1 MENLYND
8 NAVRHGF
15 FKINPILIIVLMA
28 IFIPVSV
35 LTSICYF
42 QTKMNNNL
50 PTFFSSI
57 VVTSD
62 AKIEEK
68 NISVGDKILIK
79 KQVKELSEQIVQID
93 INNKVLVAYF
103 DAVEEETDNGS
114 PVRIGYLQYFGKDAD
129 DQWVYGFVGNE
140 KLIIG
145 DAIIGVYQ
153 TNSSGKIGLT
163 SFASSN
169 LGLVLFSLL
178 PLGTIFIL
186 LILDI
191 FEQKRLKV
199 TNQEIQWTLHPETKT
214 QKKENKDMG
223 KEKVAKDAPKQS
235 EPQKPAQPEKPVE
248 PQKPV
253 QPEKTVEAQKSVQ
266 PEKPVEAQK
275 QPAKPVQPEKPVKAQ
290 TGEQT
295 AKTATLTAQQKSN
308 AAQPDTN
315 KNIAQQAPAKPVPTK
330 APAQQ
335 GKPIPQKPAVA
346 NAPAKPAQDAKVQKT
361 TGQPEKPVAPAKP
374 NAVPQKPSAP
384 QKPTTP
390 AKPSAPQKP
399 TAPAKPSTP
408 PKPNAAPQRPANL
421 PPKK

>member
-1 MENLYND
+1 MFVIFLTCFKIICYNYNKIGGNMENLYND

-50 PTFFSSI
+50 PTFFSS
-57 VVTSD
+57 VVITSD
-62 AKIEEK
+62 AKFEDE

-79 KQVKELSEQIVQID
+79 KQGKELAEQIGQID
-93 INNKVLVAYF
+93 LDNKILVAYF
-103 DAVEEETDNGS
+103 DAVEEETENGS

-163 SFASSN
+163 SLASSN

-178 PLGTIFIL
+178 PLGTIFVL
-186 LILDI
+186 LVLDI
-191 FEQKRLKV
+191 FEQKRIKG

-223 KEKVAKDAPKQS
+223 KEKVEKDTQKQPEPQKPVQS
-235 EPQKPAQPEKPVE
+235 EKPVESQKPAQPEKPVE
-248 PQKPV
+248 VQKIV
-253 QPEKTVEAQKSVQ
+253 K

-295 AKTATLTAQQKSN
+295 AKPATPTAQQKPN
-308 AAQPDTN
+308 VAQSDAN
-315 KNIAQQAPAKPVPTK
+315 KNIAQQAPAKP
-330 APAQQ
+330 AA
-335 GKPIPQKPAVA
+335 
-346 NAPAKPAQDAKVQKT
+346 
-361 TGQPEKPVAPAKP
+361 KPVAPAKP
-374 NAVPQKPSAP
+374 NAVPQKPSAPQQKTDVAPPKPSAP

>member
-15 FKINPILIIVLMA
+15 FKINPILIIVLMV

-79 KQVKELSEQIVQID
+79 KQGKELSEQIVQID

-129 DQWVYGFVGNE
+129 NQWVYGFVGNE
-140 KLIIG
+140 KLIISE
-145 DAIIGVYQ
+145 AIIGIYQ
-153 TNSSGKIGLT
+153 TNSSAKIGLT

-169 LGLVLFSLL
+169 IGLVLFSLL

-199 TNQEIQWTLHPETKT
+199 TNQEIQWTLHPEAKVE
-214 QKKENKDMG
+214 KKENKDMG
-223 KEKVAKDAPKQS
+223 KEKVAKDVPKQS
-235 EPQKPAQPEKPVE
+235 EPQKPAQPEK
-248 PQKPV
+248 
-253 QPEKTVEAQKSVQ
+253 TVEVQKSVQ
-266 PEKPVEAQK
+266 PEKP
-275 QPAKPVQPEKPVKAQ
+275 
-290 TGEQT
+290 
-295 AKTATLTAQQKSN
+295 
-308 AAQPDTN
+308 AAQPA
-315 KNIAQQAPAKPVPTK
+315 AQPAKPVPTK

-346 NAPAKPAQDAKVQKT
+346 NVPVKPAQDAKVQKT
-361 TGQPEKPVAPAKP
+361 TGQPAKPVAPAKP
-374 NAVPQKPSAP
+374 NAVPQKPSAPQQKSDVAPPKPSAP

>member
-15 FKINPILIIVLMA
+15 FKINPILIIVLMV

-79 KQVKELSEQIVQID
+79 KQGKELSEQIVQID

-129 DQWVYGFVGNE
+129 NQWVYGFVGNE
-140 KLIIG
+140 KLIISE
-145 DAIIGVYQ
+145 AIIGIYQ
-153 TNSSGKIGLT
+153 TNSSAKIGLT

-169 LGLVLFSLL
+169 IGLVLFSLL

-214 QKKENKDMG
+214 QKKENKDMV
-223 KEKVAKDAPKQS
+223 KEKVEKDTQKQQ
-235 EPQKPAQPEKPVE
+235 EPQKPVQSEKTVE

-253 QPEKTVEAQKSVQ
+253 QSEKPVEAQKSVQ

-275 QPAKPVQPEKPVKAQ
+275 QPAKP
-290 TGEQT
+290 
-295 AKTATLTAQQKSN
+295 
-308 AAQPDTN
+308 AAQPA
-315 KNIAQQAPAKPVPTK
+315 AQPAKPVPTK

-346 NAPAKPAQDAKVQKT
+346 NAPAKSAQDAKVQKT
-361 TGQPEKPVAPAKP
+361 TCQPAKPVAPAKP

-384 QKPTTP
+384 QQKTDVAPP
-390 AKPSAPQKP
+390 KPSAPQNP

-408 PKPNAAPQRPANL
+408 PKPNAVPQRPANL

>member
-1 MENLYND
+1 MFDIFLTCFKIICYNYVEIGGNMENLYND

-15 FKINPILIIVLMA
+15 FKINPILIIVLMV

-79 KQVKELSEQIVQID
+79 KQGKELSEQIVQID

-129 DQWVYGFVGNE
+129 NQWVYGFVGNE
-140 KLIIG
+140 KLIISE
-145 DAIIGVYQ
+145 AIIGIYQ
-153 TNSSGKIGLT
+153 TNSSAKIGLT

-169 LGLVLFSLL
+169 IGLVLFSLL

-199 TNQEIQWTLHPETKT
+199 TNQEIQWTLHPEAKVE
-214 QKKENKDMG
+214 KKENKDMG

-266 PEKPVEAQK
+266 PEKP
-275 QPAKPVQPEKPVKAQ
+275 
-290 TGEQT
+290 
-295 AKTATLTAQQKSN
+295 
-308 AAQPDTN
+308 AAQPA
-315 KNIAQQAPAKPVPTK
+315 AQPAKPVPTK
-330 APAQQ
+330 ASAQQ

-361 TGQPEKPVAPAKP
+361 TGQPAKPVAPAKP

-384 QKPTTP
+384 QQKTDVVPPKPSAPQKPSAP

>member
-15 FKINPILIIVLMA
+15 FKINPILIIVLMV

-79 KQVKELSEQIVQID
+79 KQGKELSEQIVQID

-129 DQWVYGFVGNE
+129 NQWVYGFVGNE
-140 KLIIG
+140 KLIISE
-145 DAIIGVYQ
+145 AIIGIYQ
-153 TNSSGKIGLT
+153 TNSSAKIGLT

-169 LGLVLFSLL
+169 IGLVLFSLL

-199 TNQEIQWTLHPETKT
+199 TNQEIQWTLHPEAKVE
-214 QKKENKDMG
+214 KKENKDLG

-235 EPQKPAQPEKPVE
+235 EPQKPAQPEK
-248 PQKPV
+248 
-253 QPEKTVEAQKSVQ
+253 TVEAQKSVQ
-266 PEKPVEAQK
+266 PEKP
-275 QPAKPVQPEKPVKAQ
+275 
-290 TGEQT
+290 
-295 AKTATLTAQQKSN
+295 
-308 AAQPDTN
+308 AAQPA
-315 KNIAQQAPAKPVPTK
+315 AQPAKPVPTK

-346 NAPAKPAQDAKVQKT
+346 NAPAKPAQDAKVQKA
-361 TGQPEKPVAPAKP
+361 TGQPAKPVAPAKP

-384 QKPTTP
+384 QQKTDVVPP
-390 AKPSAPQKP
+390 KPSAPQKP
-399 TAPAKPSTP
+399 TAPAKASTP
-408 PKPNAAPQRPANL
+408 PKPNAVPQRPANL

>member
-15 FKINPILIIVLMA
+15 FKINPILIIVLMV

-79 KQVKELSEQIVQID
+79 KQGKELSEQIVQID

-129 DQWVYGFVGNE
+129 NQWVYGFVGNE
-140 KLIIG
+140 KLIISE
-145 DAIIGVYQ
+145 AIIGIYQ
-153 TNSSGKIGLT
+153 TNSSAKIGLT

-169 LGLVLFSLL
+169 IGLVLFSLL

-199 TNQEIQWTLHPETKT
+199 TNQEIQWTLHPEAKVE
-214 QKKENKDMG
+214 KKENKDLG

-235 EPQKPAQPEKPVE
+235 EPQKPVQSEKTVE

-253 QPEKTVEAQKSVQ
+253 QSEKPVEVQKSVQ

-275 QPAKPVQPEKPVKAQ
+275 QPAKP
-290 TGEQT
+290 
-295 AKTATLTAQQKSN
+295 
-308 AAQPDTN
+308 AAQPA
-315 KNIAQQAPAKPVPTK
+315 AQPAKPVPTK

-361 TGQPEKPVAPAKP
+361 TGQPAKPVAPAKP

-384 QKPTTP
+384 QQKTDVAPP
-390 AKPSAPQKP
+390 KPSAPQKP

-408 PKPNAAPQRPANL
+408 PKPNAVPQRPANL

>member
-15 FKINPILIIVLMA
+15 FKINPILIIVLMV

-79 KQVKELSEQIVQID
+79 KQGKELSEQIVQID

-129 DQWVYGFVGNE
+129 NQWVYGFVGNE
-140 KLIIG
+140 KLIISE
-145 DAIIGVYQ
+145 AIIGIYQ
-153 TNSSGKIGLT
+153 TNSSAKIGLT

-169 LGLVLFSLL
+169 IGLVLFSLL

-223 KEKVAKDAPKQS
+223 KEKVEKDRQKQPEPQKPVQS
-235 EPQKPAQPEKPVE
+235 EKPAEPQKPAQP
-248 PQKPV
+248 
-253 QPEKTVEAQKSVQ
+253 KTVEVQKTVQ
-266 PEKPVEAQK
+266 PEKPAEIQK

-295 AKTATLTAQQKSN
+295 AKPATPTAQQKTN
-308 AAQPDTN
+308 VAQSDAN
-315 KNIAQQAPAKPVPTK
+315 KNISQQAPAKPAVKPV
-330 APAQQ
+330 AQ
-335 GKPIPQKPAVA
+335 
-346 NAPAKPAQDAKVQKT
+346 PAKPAQDAKVQKT
-361 TGQPEKPVAPAKP
+361 TGQPAKPVAPTKP

-384 QKPTTP
+384 QQKTDVVPP
-390 AKPSAPQKP
+390 KPSVPQKP

-408 PKPNAAPQRPANL
+408 PKPNAVPQRPANL

>member
-79 KQVKELSEQIVQID
+79 KQGKELSEQIVQID

-129 DQWVYGFVGNE
+129 NQWVYGFVGNE
-140 KLIIG
+140 KLIISE
-145 DAIIGVYQ
+145 AIIGIYQ
-153 TNSSGKIGLT
+153 TNSSAKIGLT

-169 LGLVLFSLL
+169 IGLVLFSLL

-199 TNQEIQWTLHPETKT
+199 TNQEIQWTLHPEAKVE
-214 QKKENKDMG
+214 KKENKDLG

-248 PQKPV
+248 QQKPV
-253 QPEKTVEAQKSVQ
+253 QPEK
-266 PEKPVEAQK
+266 P
-275 QPAKPVQPEKPVKAQ
+275 
-290 TGEQT
+290 
-295 AKTATLTAQQKSN
+295 
-308 AAQPDTN
+308 AAQPA
-315 KNIAQQAPAKPVPTK
+315 AQPAKPVPTK
-330 APAQQ
+330 ASAQQ

-361 TGQPEKPVAPAKP
+361 TGQPAKPVAPAKP

-384 QKPTTP
+384 QQKTDVVPPKPSVPQKPTAP

-399 TAPAKPSTP
+399 TAPAKASTP
-408 PKPNAAPQRPANL
+408 PKPNAVPQRPANL

>member
-15 FKINPILIIVLMA
+15 FKINPILIIVLMV

-79 KQVKELSEQIVQID
+79 KQGKELSEQIVQID

-129 DQWVYGFVGNE
+129 NQWVYGFVGNE
-140 KLIIG
+140 KLIISE
-145 DAIIGVYQ
+145 AIIGIYQ
-153 TNSSGKIGLT
+153 TNSSAKIGLT

-169 LGLVLFSLL
+169 IGLVLFSLL

-199 TNQEIQWTLHPETKT
+199 TNQEIQWTLHPEAKVE
-214 QKKENKDMG
+214 KKENKDMG
-223 KEKVAKDAPKQS
+223 KEKVAKDVPKQS
-235 EPQKPAQPEKPVE
+235 EPQKPA
-248 PQKPV
+248 

-266 PEKPVEAQK
+266 PEKP
-275 QPAKPVQPEKPVKAQ
+275 
-290 TGEQT
+290 
-295 AKTATLTAQQKSN
+295 
-308 AAQPDTN
+308 AAQPA
-315 KNIAQQAPAKPVPTK
+315 AQPSKPVPTKAPAQPAKPVPTK
-330 APAQQ
+330 ASAQQ

-346 NAPAKPAQDAKVQKT
+346 NAPAKPAQDVKVQKT
-361 TGQPEKPVAPAKP
+361 TGQPAKPVAPAKP

-384 QKPTTP
+384 QQKTDVVPPKPSVPQKPTAP

-399 TAPAKPSTP
+399 TAPAKASTP
-408 PKPNAAPQRPANL
+408 PKPNAVPQRPANL

>member
-15 FKINPILIIVLMA
+15 FKINPILIIVLMV

-79 KQVKELSEQIVQID
+79 KQGKELSEQIVQID

-129 DQWVYGFVGNE
+129 NQWVYGFVGNE
-140 KLIIG
+140 KLIISE
-145 DAIIGVYQ
+145 AIIGIYQ
-153 TNSSGKIGLT
+153 TNSSAKIGLT

-169 LGLVLFSLL
+169 IGLVLFSLL

-199 TNQEIQWTLHPETKT
+199 TNQEIQWTLHPEAKVE
-214 QKKENKDMG
+214 KKENKDLG

-253 QPEKTVEAQKSVQ
+253 QPEKTVEVQKSVQ
-266 PEKPVEAQK
+266 PEKP
-275 QPAKPVQPEKPVKAQ
+275 
-290 TGEQT
+290 
-295 AKTATLTAQQKSN
+295 
-308 AAQPDTN
+308 AAQPA
-315 KNIAQQAPAKPVPTK
+315 AQPAKPVPTK

-361 TGQPEKPVAPAKP
+361 TGQPAKPVAPAKP

-384 QKPTTP
+384 QQKTDVVPPKPSAPQKPSAP

-399 TAPAKPSTP
+399 TAPAKASAP
-408 PKPNAAPQRPANL
+408 PKPNAVPQRLANL

>member
-15 FKINPILIIVLMA
+15 FKINPILIIVLMV

-79 KQVKELSEQIVQID
+79 KQGKELSEQIVQID

-129 DQWVYGFVGNE
+129 NQWVYGFVGNE
-140 KLIIG
+140 KLIISE
-145 DAIIGVYQ
+145 AIIGIYQ
-153 TNSSGKIGLT
+153 TNSSAKIGLT

-169 LGLVLFSLL
+169 IGLVLFSLL

-199 TNQEIQWTLHPETKT
+199 TNQEIQWTLHPEAKVE
-214 QKKENKDMG
+214 KKENKDMG

-253 QPEKTVEAQKSVQ
+253 QPEK
-266 PEKPVEAQK
+266 PVEPQ
-275 QPAKPVQPEKPVKAQ
+275 KPVQPEKTV
-290 TGEQT
+290 EV
-295 AKTATLTAQQKSN
+295 QKSIQPEKP
-308 AAQPDTN
+308 AAQPA
-315 KNIAQQAPAKPVPTK
+315 AQPAKPVPTK

-346 NAPAKPAQDAKVQKT
+346 NAPAKPAQDAKVQKA
-361 TGQPEKPVAPAKP
+361 TGQPAKPVAPAKP

-384 QKPTTP
+384 QQKTDVVPPKPSAPQKPSAP

-408 PKPNAAPQRPANL
+408 PKPNAVPQRPANL
-421 PPKK
+421 PQKK

>member
-15 FKINPILIIVLMA
+15 FKINPILIIVLMV

-79 KQVKELSEQIVQID
+79 KQGKELSEQIVQID

-129 DQWVYGFVGNE
+129 NQWVYGFVGNE
-140 KLIIG
+140 KLIISE
-145 DAIIGVYQ
+145 AIIGIYQ
-153 TNSSGKIGLT
+153 TNSSAKIGLT

-169 LGLVLFSLL
+169 IGLVLFSLL

-214 QKKENKDMG
+214 QKKENKDMV
-223 KEKVAKDAPKQS
+223 KEKVEKDTQKQP
-235 EPQKPAQPEKPVE
+235 EPQKPVQSEKTVE

-253 QPEKTVEAQKSVQ
+253 QSEKPVEAQKSVQ

-275 QPAKPVQPEKPVKAQ
+275 QPAKP
-290 TGEQT
+290 
-295 AKTATLTAQQKSN
+295 
-308 AAQPDTN
+308 AAQPA
-315 KNIAQQAPAKPVPTK
+315 AQPAKPVPTK

-346 NAPAKPAQDAKVQKT
+346 NAPAKSAQDAKVQKT
-361 TGQPEKPVAPAKP
+361 TGQPAKPVAPAKP

-384 QKPTTP
+384 QQKTDVAPP
-390 AKPSAPQKP
+390 KPSAPQNP

-408 PKPNAAPQRPANL
+408 PKPNAVPQRPANL

>member
-15 FKINPILIIVLMA
+15 FKINPILIIVLMV

-79 KQVKELSEQIVQID
+79 KQGKELSEQIVQID

-129 DQWVYGFVGNE
+129 NQWVYGFVGNE
-140 KLIIG
+140 KLIISE
-145 DAIIGVYQ
+145 AIIGIYQ
-153 TNSSGKIGLT
+153 TNSSAKIGLT

-169 LGLVLFSLL
+169 IGLVLFSLL

-199 TNQEIQWTLHPETKT
+199 TNQEIQWTLHPEAKVE
-214 QKKENKDMG
+214 KKENKDMG

-235 EPQKPAQPEKPVE
+235 EPQKP
-248 PQKPV
+248 V
-253 QPEKTVEAQKSVQ
+253 QPEKTVEVQKSVQ
-266 PEKPVEAQK
+266 PEKP
-275 QPAKPVQPEKPVKAQ
+275 
-290 TGEQT
+290 
-295 AKTATLTAQQKSN
+295 
-308 AAQPDTN
+308 AAQPA
-315 KNIAQQAPAKPVPTK
+315 AQPAKPVPTK

-335 GKPIPQKPAVA
+335 GNPIPQKPEVA

-361 TGQPEKPVAPAKP
+361 TGQPAKPVAPAKP

-384 QKPTTP
+384 QQKTDVVPPKPSAPQKPSAP

-408 PKPNAAPQRPANL
+408 PKPNAVPQRPANL

>member
-15 FKINPILIIVLMA
+15 FKINPILIIVLMV

-79 KQVKELSEQIVQID
+79 KQGKELSEQIVQID

-129 DQWVYGFVGNE
+129 NQWVYGFVGNE
-140 KLIIG
+140 KLIISE
-145 DAIIGVYQ
+145 AIIGIYQ
-153 TNSSGKIGLT
+153 TNSSAKIGLT

-169 LGLVLFSLL
+169 IGLVLFSLL

-214 QKKENKDMG
+214 QKKENKDMV
-223 KEKVAKDAPKQS
+223 KEKVEKDTQKQQ
-235 EPQKPAQPEKPVE
+235 EPQKPVQSEKTVE

-253 QPEKTVEAQKSVQ
+253 QSEKPVEAQKSVQ

-275 QPAKPVQPEKPVKAQ
+275 QPAKP
-290 TGEQT
+290 
-295 AKTATLTAQQKSN
+295 
-308 AAQPDTN
+308 AAQPA
-315 KNIAQQAPAKPVPTK
+315 AQPAKPVPTK

-346 NAPAKPAQDAKVQKT
+346 NAPAKSAQDAKVQKT
-361 TGQPEKPVAPAKP
+361 TGQPAKPVAPAKP

-384 QKPTTP
+384 QQKTDVAPP
-390 AKPSAPQKP
+390 KPSAPQNP

-408 PKPNAAPQRPANL
+408 PKPNAVPQRSANL

>member
-15 FKINPILIIVLMA
+15 FKINPILIIVLMV

-79 KQVKELSEQIVQID
+79 KQGKELSEQIVQID

-129 DQWVYGFVGNE
+129 NQWVYGFVGNE
-140 KLIIG
+140 KLIISE
-145 DAIIGVYQ
+145 AIIGIYQ
-153 TNSSGKIGLT
+153 TNSSAKIGLT

-169 LGLVLFSLL
+169 IGLVLFSLL

-199 TNQEIQWTLHPETKT
+199 TNQEIQWTLHPEAKVE
-214 QKKENKDMG
+214 KKENKDMG

-235 EPQKPAQPEKPVE
+235 EPQKPVQPEKPVE

-253 QPEKTVEAQKSVQ
+253 QPEKTVEVQKSVQ
-266 PEKPVEAQK
+266 PEKP
-275 QPAKPVQPEKPVKAQ
+275 
-290 TGEQT
+290 
-295 AKTATLTAQQKSN
+295 
-308 AAQPDTN
+308 AAQPA
-315 KNIAQQAPAKPVPTK
+315 AQPAKPVPTK

-361 TGQPEKPVAPAKP
+361 TGQPAKPVAPAKP

-384 QKPTTP
+384 QQKTDVVPPKPSAPQKPSAP

-408 PKPNAAPQRPANL
+408 PKPNAVPQRPANL

>member
-1 MENLYND
+1 MFDIFLTCFKIICYNYVEIGGNMENLYND

-15 FKINPILIIVLMA
+15 FKINPILIIVLMV

-79 KQVKELSEQIVQID
+79 KQGKELSEQIVQID

-129 DQWVYGFVGNE
+129 NQWVYGFVGNE
-140 KLIIG
+140 KLIISE
-145 DAIIGVYQ
+145 AIIGIYQ
-153 TNSSGKIGLT
+153 TNSSAKIGLT

-169 LGLVLFSLL
+169 IGLVLFSLL

-199 TNQEIQWTLHPETKT
+199 TNQEIQWTLHPEAKVE
-214 QKKENKDMG
+214 KKENKDMG

-253 QPEKTVEAQKSVQ
+253 QPEKTVEVQKSVQ
-266 PEKPVEAQK
+266 PEKP
-275 QPAKPVQPEKPVKAQ
+275 
-290 TGEQT
+290 
-295 AKTATLTAQQKSN
+295 
-308 AAQPDTN
+308 AAQPA
-315 KNIAQQAPAKPVPTK
+315 AQPAKPVPTK

-361 TGQPEKPVAPAKP
+361 TGQPAKPVAPAKP

-384 QKPTTP
+384 QQKTDVVPP
-390 AKPSAPQKP
+390 KPSAPQKP

-408 PKPNAAPQRPANL
+408 PKPNAVPQRPANL

>member
-1 MENLYND
+1 MFDIFLTCFKIICYNYIEIGGNMENLYND

-15 FKINPILIIVLMA
+15 FKINPILIIVLMV

-79 KQVKELSEQIVQID
+79 KQGKELSEQIVQID

-129 DQWVYGFVGNE
+129 NQWVYGFVGNE
-140 KLIIG
+140 KLIISE
-145 DAIIGVYQ
+145 AIIGIYQ
-153 TNSSGKIGLT
+153 TNSSAKIGLT

-169 LGLVLFSLL
+169 IGLVLFSLL

-199 TNQEIQWTLHPETKT
+199 TNQEIQWTLHPEAKVE
-214 QKKENKDMG
+214 KKENKDMG

-253 QPEKTVEAQKSVQ
+253 QPEKTVEVQKSIQ
-266 PEKPVEAQK
+266 PEKP
-275 QPAKPVQPEKPVKAQ
+275 
-290 TGEQT
+290 
-295 AKTATLTAQQKSN
+295 
-308 AAQPDTN
+308 AAQPA
-315 KNIAQQAPAKPVPTK
+315 AQPAKPVPTK

-346 NAPAKPAQDAKVQKT
+346 NAPAKPAQDAKVQKA
-361 TGQPEKPVAPAKP
+361 TGQPAKPVAPAKP

-384 QKPTTP
+384 QQKTDVVPPKPSAPQKPSAP

-408 PKPNAAPQRPANL
+408 PKPNAVPQRPANL

>member
-15 FKINPILIIVLMA
+15 FKINPILIIVLMV

-79 KQVKELSEQIVQID
+79 KQGKELSEQIVQID

-129 DQWVYGFVGNE
+129 NQWVYGFVGNE
-140 KLIIG
+140 KLIISE
-145 DAIIGVYQ
+145 AIIGIYQ
-153 TNSSGKIGLT
+153 TNSSAKIGLT

-169 LGLVLFSLL
+169 IGLVLFSLL

-199 TNQEIQWTLHPETKT
+199 TNQEIQWTLHPEAKVE
-214 QKKENKDMG
+214 KKENKDLG

-235 EPQKPAQPEKPVE
+235 EPQKPAQPEK
-248 PQKPV
+248 
-253 QPEKTVEAQKSVQ
+253 TVEAQKSVQ
-266 PEKPVEAQK
+266 PEKP
-275 QPAKPVQPEKPVKAQ
+275 
-290 TGEQT
+290 
-295 AKTATLTAQQKSN
+295 
-308 AAQPDTN
+308 AAQPA
-315 KNIAQQAPAKPVPTK
+315 AQPAKPVPTK

-346 NAPAKPAQDAKVQKT
+346 NAPAKPAQDAKVQKA
-361 TGQPEKPVAPAKP
+361 TGQPAKPVAPAKP

-384 QKPTTP
+384 QQKTDVVPPKPSAP

-408 PKPNAAPQRPANL
+408 PKPNAVPQRPANL

>member
-15 FKINPILIIVLMA
+15 FKINPILIIVLMV

-79 KQVKELSEQIVQID
+79 KQGKELSEQIVQID

-129 DQWVYGFVGNE
+129 NQWVYGFVGNE
-140 KLIIG
+140 KLIISE
-145 DAIIGVYQ
+145 AIIGIYQ
-153 TNSSGKIGLT
+153 TNSSAKIGLT

-169 LGLVLFSLL
+169 IGLVLFSLL

-199 TNQEIQWTLHPETKT
+199 TNQEIQWTLHPEAKVE
-214 QKKENKDMG
+214 KKENKDLG

-235 EPQKPAQPEKPVE
+235 EPQKPAQPEK
-248 PQKPV
+248 
-253 QPEKTVEAQKSVQ
+253 TVEVQKSVQ

-275 QPAKPVQPEKPVKAQ
+275 QPAKPV
-290 TGEQT
+290 
-295 AKTATLTAQQKSN
+295 
-308 AAQPDTN
+308 
-315 KNIAQQAPAKPVPTK
+315 
-330 APAQQ
+330 
-335 GKPIPQKPAVA
+335 
-346 NAPAKPAQDAKVQKT
+346 
-361 TGQPEKPVAPAKP
+361 APAKP

-384 QKPTTP
+384 QQKTDVVPPKPSAPQKPTAP

-408 PKPNAAPQRPANL
+408 PKPNAVPQRPANL

>member
-15 FKINPILIIVLMA
+15 FKINPILIIVLMV

-79 KQVKELSEQIVQID
+79 KQGKELSEQIVQID

-129 DQWVYGFVGNE
+129 NQWVYGFVGNE
-140 KLIIG
+140 KLIISE
-145 DAIIGVYQ
+145 AIIGIYQ
-153 TNSSGKIGLT
+153 TNSSAKIGLT

-169 LGLVLFSLL
+169 IGLVLFSLL

-199 TNQEIQWTLHPETKT
+199 TNQEIQWTLHPEAKVE
-214 QKKENKDMG
+214 KKENKDLG

-253 QPEKTVEAQKSVQ
+253 QPEK
-266 PEKPVEAQK
+266 P
-275 QPAKPVQPEKPVKAQ
+275 
-290 TGEQT
+290 
-295 AKTATLTAQQKSN
+295 
-308 AAQPDTN
+308 AAQPA
-315 KNIAQQAPAKPVPTK
+315 AQPAKPVPTK
-330 APAQQ
+330 APAQPAKPVPTKASAQQ

-361 TGQPEKPVAPAKP
+361 TGQPAKPVAPAKP

-384 QKPTTP
+384 QQKTDVVPPKPSAPQKPSAP

>member
-15 FKINPILIIVLMA
+15 FKINPILIIVLMV

-79 KQVKELSEQIVQID
+79 KQGKELSEQIVQID

-129 DQWVYGFVGNE
+129 NQWVYGFVGNE
-140 KLIIG
+140 KLIISE
-145 DAIIGVYQ
+145 AIIGIYQ
-153 TNSSGKIGLT
+153 TNSSAKIGLT

-169 LGLVLFSLL
+169 IGLVLFSLL

-199 TNQEIQWTLHPETKT
+199 TNQEIQWTLHPEAKVE
-214 QKKENKDMG
+214 KKENKDLG

-235 EPQKPAQPEKPVE
+235 EPQKPAQPEK
-248 PQKPV
+248 
-253 QPEKTVEAQKSVQ
+253 TVEAQKSVQ
-266 PEKPVEAQK
+266 PEKP
-275 QPAKPVQPEKPVKAQ
+275 
-290 TGEQT
+290 
-295 AKTATLTAQQKSN
+295 
-308 AAQPDTN
+308 AAQPA
-315 KNIAQQAPAKPVPTK
+315 AQPAKPVPTK

-346 NAPAKPAQDAKVQKT
+346 NAPAKPAQDAKVQKA
-361 TGQPEKPVAPAKP
+361 TGQPAKPVAPAKP

-384 QKPTTP
+384 QQKTDVVPPKPSAPQKPTAP

-399 TAPAKPSTP
+399 TAPAKASTP
-408 PKPNAAPQRPANL
+408 PKPNAVPQRPANL

>member
-1 MENLYND
+1 MFDIFLTCFKIICYNYIEIGGNMENLYND

-15 FKINPILIIVLMA
+15 FKINPILIVVLMV

-79 KQVKELSEQIVQID
+79 KQGKELSEQIVQID

-129 DQWVYGFVGNE
+129 NQWVYGFVGNE
-140 KLIIG
+140 KLIISE
-145 DAIIGVYQ
+145 AIIGIYQ
-153 TNSSGKIGLT
+153 TNSSAKIGLT

-169 LGLVLFSLL
+169 IGLVLFSLL

-199 TNQEIQWTLHPETKT
+199 TNQEIQWTLHPEAKVE
-214 QKKENKDMG
+214 KKENKDLG

-235 EPQKPAQPEKPVE
+235 EPQKPAQPEK
-248 PQKPV
+248 
-253 QPEKTVEAQKSVQ
+253 TVEAQKSVQ
-266 PEKPVEAQK
+266 PEKP
-275 QPAKPVQPEKPVKAQ
+275 
-290 TGEQT
+290 
-295 AKTATLTAQQKSN
+295 
-308 AAQPDTN
+308 AAQPA
-315 KNIAQQAPAKPVPTK
+315 AQPAKPVPTK

-346 NAPAKPAQDAKVQKT
+346 NAPAKPAQDAKVQKA
-361 TGQPEKPVAPAKP
+361 TGQPAKPVAPAKP

-384 QKPTTP
+384 QQKTDVVPPKPSAPQKPTAP

-399 TAPAKPSTP
+399 TAPAKASTP
-408 PKPNAAPQRPANL
+408 PKPNAVPQRPANL

>member
-79 KQVKELSEQIVQID
+79 KQGKELSEQIVQID

-129 DQWVYGFVGNE
+129 NQWVYGFVGNE
-140 KLIIG
+140 KLIISE
-145 DAIIGVYQ
+145 AIIGIYQ
-153 TNSSGKIGLT
+153 TNSSAKIGLT

-169 LGLVLFSLL
+169 IGLVLFSLL
-178 PLGTIFIL
+178 PLGTKFIL

-199 TNQEIQWTLHPETKT
+199 TNQEIQWTLHPEAKVE
-214 QKKENKDMG
+214 KKENKDMG

-235 EPQKPAQPEKPVE
+235 ETQKPAQPEKPVE

-275 QPAKPVQPEKPVKAQ
+275 QPAKP
-290 TGEQT
+290 
-295 AKTATLTAQQKSN
+295 
-308 AAQPDTN
+308 AAQPA
-315 KNIAQQAPAKPVPTK
+315 AQPAKPVPTK

-408 PKPNAAPQRPANL
+408 PKPNEVPQRPANL

>member
-1 MENLYND
+1 MFDIFLTCFKIICYNYVEIGGNMENLYND

-15 FKINPILIIVLMA
+15 FKINPILIIVLMV

-79 KQVKELSEQIVQID
+79 KQGKELSEQIVQID

-129 DQWVYGFVGNE
+129 NQWVYGFVGNE
-140 KLIIG
+140 KLIISE
-145 DAIIGVYQ
+145 AIIGIYQ
-153 TNSSGKIGLT
+153 TNSSAKIGLT

-169 LGLVLFSLL
+169 IGLVLFSLL

-199 TNQEIQWTLHPETKT
+199 TNQEIQWTLHPEAKVE
-214 QKKENKDMG
+214 KKENKDMG

-253 QPEKTVEAQKSVQ
+253 QPEKTVEVQKSVQ
-266 PEKPVEAQK
+266 PEKP
-275 QPAKPVQPEKPVKAQ
+275 
-290 TGEQT
+290 
-295 AKTATLTAQQKSN
+295 
-308 AAQPDTN
+308 AAQPA
-315 KNIAQQAPAKPVPTK
+315 AQPAKPVPTK

-361 TGQPEKPVAPAKP
+361 TGQPAKPVAPAKP

-384 QKPTTP
+384 QQKTDVVPPKPSAPQKPTAP

-408 PKPNAAPQRPANL
+408 PKPNAVPQRPANL